1 MEKIIK
7 DKVFI
12 FFYDKKIEIKKINP
26 VVYKMVIDNLK
37 YYELYELKDLVINLE
52 KENFDFNNI
61 LFKNTLNE
69 FLEKNINFLVNEE
82 FLDLFQNYF
91 LKSLVLSKEYLDSFL
106 IDFEIDLQNYNF
118 YDLLI
123 QQDLINDFFARE
135 NKIKNSIF
143 LNFNDNNI
151 KNNITNLK
159 FVSQSSLNN
168 LTTNLYP
175 IIKTKQIYLYFNN
188 LDVLL
193 DLEKDLFLYN
203 YSYIFKKNDLEPI
216 EFEILVNENPFNL
229 NILKMNDFKE
239 KYSIFKI
246 DNLLK
251 RIGLIENEEIENLTE
266 NNIEITEKEEEELE
280 TENNF
285 LSQYLTTDIIET
297 VTEEKEKDPIFEE
310 EFETQKNIF

>member
-7 DKVFI
+7 NKVFI

-26 VVYKMVIDNLK
+26 VVYKMVINNLK

-52 KENFDFNNI
+52 KENFNFNDI

-106 IDFEIDLQNYNF
+106 IYFEIDLQNYNF

-159 FVSQSSLNN
+159 FVSKSSLNN

-266 NNIEITEKEEEELE
+266 NNIEITEKEEEELKI
-280 TENNF
+280 ENNF

-297 VTEEKEKDPIFEE
+297 VTEKKEKDSIFEE

>member
-26 VVYKMVIDNLK
+26 VVYKMVINNLK

-52 KENFDFNNI
+52 KENFNFNDI

-159 FVSQSSLNN
+159 FVSKSSLNI

-216 EFEILVNENPFNL
+216 EFKILVNENPYDL
-229 NILKMNDFKE
+229 KILKMNDFKE

-251 RIGLIENEEIENLTE
+251 RIGLIENEKIENLIE
-266 NNIEITEKEEEELE
+266 NNIEITEKEEEEFE
-280 TENNF
+280 IENNF

-297 VTEEKEKDPIFEE
+297 VAEKKEKDPIFEE